1 MELNITEQEF
11 IKLYNE
17 LTYIELQKKLNLS
30 SATIAKLAK
39 KLNLKKPRGP
49 KGVKFKSR
57 NN

>member
-39 KLNLKKPRGP
+39 KLNLKKTKRTER
-49 KGVKFKSR
+49 S
-57 NN
+57 